1 MLIAAA
7 AAMFAACQQ
16 EDVVI
21 DQSSNNNVQ
30 QAIGFSTYT
39 PSMTRAENSDAT
51 KTSDLENY
59 QYQFTVY
66 GFKYVGTTSPV
77 ETKVFNGQL
86 VQWSAGQAAPFLST
100 GDWFYAPVRYWDK
113 AAKSYSFYACT
124 PSTAPVTGD
133 PLFTFNSEKYTFSLK
148 GYKIDGKSLAQN
160 DEVTGQPDDIFA
172 PNNDVTKNR
181 DYMIATD
188 VTGYSTYTKDRV
200 QFNFNH
206 ILSRFN
212 MAVKTT
218 IPASTATVTLKELSI
233 NNMPGKGD
241 FDENKSAA
249 STTGSAAR
257 WSVNDYTAAADFVKF
272 GYLGT
277 NDIYLTP
284 EDPTATIDNE
294 YNYVYQGLVIPQ
306 TVAYQGDLE
315 LNGSNAVA
323 AGATGASAPYLYIE
337 YEIAYN
343 TTPVE
348 KETNKAYYNL
358 ASLFQ
363 NGYVVDAN
371 GNKAVMATGPS
382 STDGKVYTDGTNF
395 FAENGTTALTVIY
408 MGQNNNYYS
417 DKDLSTPATT
427 EECNNAQAVIILDAT
442 KNVQYVK
449 RGDAA
454 VTFCEGWQNN
464 LMITIDPIAILFD
477 ASVYEWSTKENVDV
491 TIQ

>member
-1 MLIAAA
+1 MKKSFMLIAAA

-77 ETKVFNGQL
+77 ETKVFDKQL
-86 VQWSAGQAAPFLST
+86 VQWSAGQAAPFLSA

-113 AAKSYSFYACT
+113 AATSYSFYACT

-133 PLFTFNSEKYTFSLK
+133 PLFKFDSEKYTFSLE
-148 GYKIDGKSLAQN
+148 GYTIDGKSLAQN
-160 DEVTGQPDDIFA
+160 DEVTGQPYDIFA
-172 PNNDVTKNR
+172 QNNDVTKNR

-233 NNMPGKGD
+233 NNMPGQGN
-241 FDENKSAA
+241 FDEKA
-249 STTGSAAR
+249 TITGTLADGTAER
-257 WSVNDYTAAADFVKF
+257 WTIAADAPVVKF
-272 GYLGT
+272 GYLGN

-284 EDPTATIDNE
+284 EDATATIDDE

-306 TVAYQGDLE
+306 TVKTEDDDFA
-315 LNGSNAVA
+315 LNGDDADADSK
-323 AGATGASAPYLYIE
+323 PYLVIE
-337 YEIAYN
+337 YEIAY
-343 TTPVE
+343 VSGE

-363 NGYVVDAN
+363 NGTAIDAN
-371 GNKAVMATGPS
+371 GR
-382 STDGKVYTDGTNF
+382 
-395 FAENGTTALTVIY
+395 TAYQTVGGVILY
-408 MGQNNNYYS
+408 SS
-417 DKDLSTPATT
+417 DKVKFYTEAGDEVPVVFQKYDSTSGANKYYTTYECT
-427 EECNNAQAVIILDAT
+427 EEATDPTGAFWVIVDLNGNVVRATRGNAD
-442 KNVQYVK
+442 
-449 RGDAA
+449 

-464 LMITIDPIAILFD
+464 LLITIDPIAILFD
-477 ASVYEWSTKENVDV
+477 ASVYEWSTKENVE
-491 TIQ
+491 TIVK